1 MTLASGAPD
10 LWYDGS
16 NMAFFSAL
24 SRFAKLGFW
33 VGLSAG
39 TMLADAC
46 TSDPKGKARDGSS
59 EVPGADAP
67 GLQIKLDGP
76 IKTDTRSPGVDGG
89 AVDADN
95 PNVDASQTDLW
106 DIICE

>member
-1 MTLASGAPD
+1 
-10 LWYDGS
+10 
-16 NMAFFSAL
+16 MALFSAL
-24 SRFAKLGFW
+24 GRFAKLGFW
-33 VGLSAG
+33 VALSAG
-39 TMLADAC
+39 AMLADAC

-67 GLQIKLDGP
+67 GLQSKLDGP
-76 IKTDTRSPGVDGG
+76 IKADTGSPGMDGG

-95 PNVDASQTDLW
+95 PTADASQTDLW